1 MSKTI
6 NDSEKSDGAV
16 DAPRRARASRPN
28 IYELGQLLPLNIR
41 SLALTGIFIILLLY
55 TLKIGSAFFIPVV
68 LALLLSFV
76 FASVIRLLSRFYVP
90 APLGAAIVLLALL
103 GSLALGI
110 YRLAEPARDWMAKLP
125 ETVRQVERKVKNI
138 KQSVQ
143 EVSKATKEVDRL
155 TSLDGGEKTQ
165 KVEVKRATL
174 GESLLGPTQE
184 FLVGTALVFALL
196 FFLLAS
202 GDLFLRK
209 LVSVLP
215 SFHDKKL
222 AVEISHQ
229 IEHDVS
235 RYLLAISC
243 INAVFGAAVGGCMY
257 LLGLPNPLL
266 WGVMAG
272 LLHFIPFLGA
282 VVGISV
288 VTMVAL
294 VTLDSMETIVLVPA
308 VYLAL
313 NLLEEYLVLP
323 WILGRRLL
331 LNPVV
336 VFLWLIFW
344 GWLWGVPGALMA
356 IPLLAILKI
365 ICDHIEPLGAI
376 GEFLGPLNT

>member
-16 DAPRRARASRPN
+16 DAPRRARVPRPN
-28 IYELGQLLPLNIR
+28 IFELGQLLPLNIR

-125 ETVRQVERKVKNI
+125 ATVRQVERKLKNV

-143 EVSKATKEVDRL
+143 EVTKATKEVDRL

-174 GESLLGPTQE
+174 GESLLGSTQE
-184 FLVGTALVFALL
+184 FLVGTGLVFALL

-229 IEHDVS
+229 IEQDVS

-243 INAVFGAAVGGCMY
+243 INAVFGAAVGGSMY
-257 LLGLPNPLL
+257 LLGLPTPLL

-282 VVGISV
+282 VVGTSV
-288 VTMVAL
+288 VTMEAL

-313 NLLEEYLVLP
+313 NLLEEYLVSP
-323 WILGRRLL
+323 WILGRRFL
-331 LNPVV
+331 LNAVV

-376 GEFLGPLNT
+376 GEFLGP

>member
-6 NDSEKSDGAV
+6 NDSEKSDRAV
-16 DAPRRARASRPN
+16 DAPRQARAPRSN

-41 SLALTGIFIILLLY
+41 SLALTGIFIILLVY
-55 TLKIGSAFFIPVV
+55 TLKIGSTFFIPVV

-110 YRLAEPARDWMAKLP
+110 YRLAEPAREWMAKLP
-125 ETVRQVERKVKNI
+125 ETVRHVERKLKNV

-143 EVSKATKEVDRL
+143 EVTKATKEVDRL

-174 GESLLGPTQE
+174 GESLLGSTQE
-184 FLVGTALVFALL
+184 FLVGTGLVFALL

-229 IEHDVS
+229 IEQDVS

-272 LLHFIPFLGA
+272 LFHFIPFLGA
-282 VVGISV
+282 VVGIIF
-288 VTMVAL
+288 VTMVAM

-308 VYLAL
+308 VYVAL

-323 WILGRRLL
+323 WVLGRRLL

-365 ICDHIEPLGAI
+365 ICDHIESLGAI
-376 GEFLGPLNT
+376 GEFLGP

>member
-1 MSKTI
+1 M
-6 NDSEKSDGAV
+6 
-16 DAPRRARASRPN
+16 
-28 IYELGQLLPLNIR
+28 
-41 SLALTGIFIILLLY
+41 
-55 TLKIGSAFFIPVV
+55 
-68 LALLLSFV
+68 
-76 FASVIRLLSRFYVP
+76 
-90 APLGAAIVLLALL
+90 
-103 GSLALGI
+103 
-110 YRLAEPARDWMAKLP
+110 
-125 ETVRQVERKVKNI
+125 
-138 KQSVQ
+138 
-143 EVSKATKEVDRL
+143 
-155 TSLDGGEKTQ
+155 
-165 KVEVKRATL
+165 
-174 GESLLGPTQE
+174 
-184 FLVGTALVFALL
+184 FALL

-235 RYLLAISC
+235 RYLLVISC

-257 LLGLPNPLL
+257 LLGLLNPLL
-266 WGVMAG
+266 WGVMVG

-294 VTLDSMETIVLVPA
+294 VTLDSMETIVLVTV

-323 WILGRRLL
+323 WILGCWLL

-344 GWLWGVPGALMA
+344 GWLWGVSGALMA
-356 IPLLAILKI
+356 ISLLEILKI
-365 ICDHIEPLGAI
+365 ICDHIELLGAI
-376 GEFLGPLNT
+376 GEFLGYLNK

>member
-6 NDSEKSDGAV
+6 NDSEKSDRAV
-16 DAPRRARASRPN
+16 DAPRQARAPRSN

-41 SLALTGIFIILLLY
+41 SLALTGIFIILLVY
-55 TLKIGSAFFIPVV
+55 TLKIGSTFFIPVV

-125 ETVRQVERKVKNI
+125 ETVRQVERKLKNV

-143 EVSKATKEVDRL
+143 EVTKATKEVDRL

-174 GESLLGPTQE
+174 GESLLGSTQE
-184 FLVGTALVFALL
+184 FLVGTGLVFALL

-229 IEHDVS
+229 IEQDVS

-243 INAVFGAAVGGCMY
+243 INAVFGAAVSGCMY

-323 WILGRRLL
+323 WVLGRRLL

-376 GEFLGPLNT
+376 GEFLGP